1 MTDLCHDP
9 SSSIICD
16 DKVWKIDRKFHK
28 EVSSAS
34 NWIIDESIEL
44 QHHIKKLIKRSGCA
58 NIIITIVKHT
68 LPCSVAGQMLT
79 LRSSQA

>member
-9 SSSIICD
+9 SSSIVCD
-16 DKVWKIDRKFHK
+16 DKVCKIDRKFHE

-44 QHHIKKLIKRSGCA
+44 QHHNYKEIIRWYQEYSTPGGT
-58 NIIITIVKHT
+58 NILLLLSNIRCLV
-68 LPCSVAGQMLT
+68 Q
-79 LRSSQA
+79 LRGRC